1 MNPEFAQMLMSLIGS
16 IASVDNQQ
24 RNNGNLAF
32 LASVARG
39 VMSHSALSNYQYESK
54 NRFPNLRDL
63 KVV

>member
-24 RNNGNLAF
+24 RDNSNIAF

-39 VMSHSALSNYQYESK
+39 VISHSALANYEYESK

-63 KVV
+63 NVV